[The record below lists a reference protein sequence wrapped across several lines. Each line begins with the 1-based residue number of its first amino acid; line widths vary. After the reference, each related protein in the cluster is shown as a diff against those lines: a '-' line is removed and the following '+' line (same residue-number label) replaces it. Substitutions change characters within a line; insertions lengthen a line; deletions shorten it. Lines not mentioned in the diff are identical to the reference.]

1 MAQEGVRLL
10 VSLIDSGSKGFAK
23 FLDYQFSEDMFR
35 GDEQVLYKYC
45 RAHAMK
51 YGKLPDRKT
60 LKKFAKGESIPL
72 PTKDDITEP
81 PEYYYD
87 GIEERNL
94 KLNLLK
100 AMKGAEELRM
110 DSPEKSLEILTSRI
124 VELNHH
130 KQRTR
135 LINIIE
141 DGADI
146 IDAEF
151 AKVLH
156 GEEGGLQFGWPTLD
170 AMSGGLRGGDLV
182 SIVGRPGMGKTYM
195 ALHGMI
201 NAWNTNYT
209 TLFVSMEMQA
219 TPIVQRVVSMYTHT
233 SIGELKTGQVSSKK
247 YKNMKLLMEGLSG
260 GQGMW
265 VADGRLS
272 VSVEDLAL
280 LCHQLQPDVVYI
292 DGAYMLRGADPRAK
306 RYERVNQNCEDVKI
320 LAEEL
325 SIPIVQ
331 TFQFNRGMT
340 KKKEIED
347 VDLEDIAG
355 SDAIGQLSSLVLGT
369 FQDENIE
376 TKLARRIRVLKG
388 RNGEQGEFM
397 INWRFGGF
405 GQYQDDTDT
414 DTSDIMNFTEI
425 LPEQVNTEMKFM

>member
-247 YKNMKLLMEGLSG
+247 YKK
-260 GQGMW
+260 
-265 VADGRLS
+265 V
-272 VSVEDLAL
+272 
-280 LCHQLQPDVVYI
+280 
-292 DGAYMLRGADPRAK
+292 K
-306 RYERVNQNCEDVKI
+306 RK
-320 LAEEL
+320 
-325 SIPIVQ
+325 
-331 TFQFNRGMT
+331 
-340 KKKEIED
+340 
-347 VDLEDIAG
+347 
-355 SDAIGQLSSLVLGT
+355 SS
-369 FQDENIE
+369 N
-376 TKLARRIRVLKG
+376 
-388 RNGEQGEFM
+388 
-397 INWRFGGF
+397 
-405 GQYQDDTDT
+405 
-414 DTSDIMNFTEI
+414 
-425 LPEQVNTEMKFM
+425 